1 MRSFKQ
7 YILNPL
13 LKDNK
18 ALNDAFKVVMA
29 CGSDDKVFQNYALGT
44 IETMCELR
52 DGEVLQEELII
63 DNGKVTYTG
72 DPDVFADRMEQNHND
87 FINIG
92 FVMCRANDSAND
104 VSPIIWINSVNRKI
118 YYGYDLYKCKIPY
131 PRSMKTVDRLVKLL
145 IDESVLKD
153 DKYIKYTVI
162 L

>member
-18 ALNDAFKVVMA
+18 ALNDAFKVVMG
-29 CGSDDKVFQNYALGT
+29 CGCDDKAFRNYALGT
-44 IETMCELR
+44 VETMCDLR

-72 DPDVFADRMEQNHND
+72 DPDVFADRMEQNHKD
-87 FINIG
+87 FINMG
-92 FVMCRANDSAND
+92 FVMCRAKDSDNNVPA
-104 VSPIIWINSVNRKI
+104 IIWINSVNHKI
-118 YYGYDLYKCKIPY
+118 YYGPDSYKDKIPY
-131 PRSMKTVDRLVKLL
+131 PNSMKTVNRLVKLL